1 VLHTII
7 IDIIISKGMLDEE
20 HDVGSIWHSV
30 PLNDSILNLIKDEI
44 HHIKSEV
51 LIRVGRSS
59 TLMSKEEEFNK

>member
-7 IDIIISKGMLDEE
+7 IDIIISKGMLDEK
-20 HDVGSIWHSV
+20 HDARGIWKCV
-30 PLNDSILNLIKDEI
+30 PLNDSILNLIIDKI

-59 TLMSKEEEFNK
+59 TLMSKEEEVN

>member
-1 VLHTII
+1 
-7 IDIIISKGMLDEE
+7 MLDEE
-20 HDVGSIWHSV
+20 HDVGSIWHCV

-59 TLMSKEEEFNK
+59 TLMSKEEEVNK

>member
-20 HDVGSIWHSV
+20 HDIGSIGHCV
-30 PLNDSILNLIKDEI
+30 PLNDSILNLIKAEI

-51 LIRVGRSS
+51 LIRVGRSG
-59 TLMSKEEEFNK
+59 TLMSKEEEVNK